1 MREIL
6 FRGKCKRTDKWVFGY
21 LSNSDVI
28 NTDKG
33 RLKVHK
39 ETVSQF
45 TGLKDKN
52 GVKIFE
58 GDLIHYD
65 NTPYCVNGLKI
76 DGKVV
81 YYKGSWAI
89 EYQATFTREF
99 HLMRKLFSSEDF
111 IGKKSKVIGNIH
123 DNENRTN

>member
-6 FRGKCKRTDKWVFGY
+6 FKGKCIRTDKVVYGY
-21 LSNSDVI
+21 LSNADVI

-39 ETVSQF
+39 ETVSQY

-58 GDLIHYD
+58 GDRVMFKGHECI
-65 NTPYCVNGLKI
+65 
-76 DGKVV
+76 VV
-81 YYKGSWAI
+81 YRENYCDFVFEI
-89 EYQATFTREF
+89 EKYGCRSLNVTKAN
-99 HLMRKLFSSEDF
+99 
-111 IGKKSKVIGNIH
+111 IKKYYAEVIGNIH
-123 DNENRTN
+123 DK